1 MPCRLWPDC
10 PATHRT
16 ALAMTASRF
25 ATTMPGPPLLAARAV
40 SKRFGGVHAL
50 RNGCLELQQGS
61 VHALCGGNGAGKST
75 FLNILMGILQ
85 RDSGEIRIR
94 GKEVHFNSPL
104 DALQAQI
111 SIITQELSPILGMT
125 VAENIFLGRE
135 PRRWGVLVDY
145 PRLYRQA
152 DALLERLQF
161 DIDSRTRM
169 GWLSLAQTQLVEIA
183 KAFSHDSRIII
194 MDEPTSAIGEY
205 ETFTLFKA
213 IRSATA
219 QGAAIIY
226 VTHRLSEIF
235 AIADHYSV
243 FRDGGFV
250 ESGRV
255 ADIDRKHLV
264 KQIVGREL
272 AAPRREL
279 RQNTQREVLKVQSLT
294 RTGEF
299 SNISLTVAAGEIV
312 GIYGLMGSGRSEFLN
327 CVYGITAPEHG
338 AVLLRGRRV
347 PAHSP
352 RAALRMGLSLVTE
365 DRKDTGLVRSA
376 SVASNISLSALPG
389 LSTWSVV
396 RRSAEKTLVET
407 MVQRMHIKVSNTQN
421 PVGTLSGGNQQKVVL
436 ARCMATEPVCLICD
450 EPTRGID
457 EGSKREIYAFLTDFA
472 RQGGAV
478 LLVSSEAPEILELSD
493 RIGIFKKGGLTRV
506 IEGHTASHT
515 ATQEELLHLAS

>member
-1 MPCRLWPDC
+1 
-10 PATHRT
+10 
-16 ALAMTASRF
+16 MTASSL
-25 ATTMPGPPLLAARAV
+25 ATTMPGTPLLAARAV
-40 SKRFGGVHAL
+40 SKRFGGVPAL
-50 RNGCLELQQGS
+50 RNGCLELQEGS

-94 GKEVHFNSPL
+94 GKEVNFNSPL
-104 DALQAQI
+104 DALKAQI
-111 SIITQELSPILGMT
+111 SIITQELSPIPGMT

-135 PRRWGVLVDY
+135 PRRWGVMVDY
-145 PRLYRQA
+145 ARLYQQA
-152 DALLERLQF
+152 DELLGRLHF

-205 ETFTLFKA
+205 ETVTLFKA

-235 AIADHYSV
+235 AIADHYTV

-272 AAPRREL
+272 AAPKREL
-279 RQNTQREVLKVQSLT
+279 RQDTKRELLKVQGLT

-299 SNISLTVAAGEIV
+299 CNISLTVAAGEIV

-327 CVYGITAPEHG
+327 CVYGITAPHHG
-338 AVLLRGRRV
+338 AVLLHGKRV

-352 RAALRMGLSLVTE
+352 HAALRMGMTLVTE
-365 DRKDTGLVRSA
+365 DRKDTGLVLSA
-376 SVASNISLSALPG
+376 SVASNISMSALPW
-389 LSTWSVV
+389 LSTLSVV
-396 RRSAEKTLVET
+396 RRTAEKALVET
-407 MVQRMHIKVSNTQN
+407 MVQRMHIQLSNIHN

-436 ARCMATEPVCLICD
+436 ARCMATGPVCLICD

-478 LLVSSEAPEILELSD
+478 LMVSSEAPEILELSD
-493 RIGIFKKGGLTRV
+493 RIGIFKKGCLTRV
-506 IEGHTASHT
+506 IAGHT

>member
-1 MPCRLWPDC
+1 
-10 PATHRT
+10 
-16 ALAMTASRF
+16 MTAPSF
-25 ATTMPGPPLLAARAV
+25 ATMPGTPLLAARAV
-40 SKRFGGVHAL
+40 SKRFGGVPAL
-50 RNGCLELQQGS
+50 HNGCLELQEGS

-85 RDSGEIRIR
+85 RDSGEIHIR

-104 DALQAQI
+104 DALRAQI
-111 SIITQELSPILGMT
+111 SIITQELSPIPGMT

-145 PRLYRQA
+145 ARLYQQA
-152 DALLERLQF
+152 DALLARLHF

-194 MDEPTSAIGEY
+194 MDEPTSAIGAH

-219 QGAAIIY
+219 EGAAIIY
-226 VTHRLSEIF
+226 VSHRLSEIF
-235 AIADHYSV
+235 SIADHYTV

-255 ADIDRKHLV
+255 ADIDRRHLV
-264 KQIVGREL
+264 QQIVGREL
-272 AAPRREL
+272 AAPNWELRQKTNWEL
-279 RQNTQREVLKVQSLT
+279 RQNTQQQLPQKTERELLKVQGLT

-327 CVYGITAPEHG
+327 CVYGITAPQHG
-338 AVLLRGRRV
+338 EVLLRGRRV

-352 RAALRMGLSLVTE
+352 HAALGMGLSLVTE
-365 DRKDTGLVRSA
+365 DRKDTGLVLSA

-389 LSTWSVV
+389 LCTWSVL
-396 RRSAEKTLVET
+396 RRTAERALVAA
-407 MVQRMHIKVSNTQN
+407 MVQRMHIKVANTRN
-421 PVGTLSGGNQQKVVL
+421 RVGTLSGGNQQKVVL

-457 EGSKREIYAFLTDFA
+457 EGSKREIHAFLINFA

-493 RIGIFKKGGLTRV
+493 RIGIFKQGSLTHMV
-506 IEGHTASHT
+506 AGHTAS
-515 ATQEELLHLAS
+515 QEELLHLAS